1 MLFHGIIG
9 PFKLRVVML
18 AFLSQGNLVSRLLHL
33 STFIGNFST
42 TTPIYLSSLIP
53 DLVLVEEE
61 VLFGIFHF
69 VLVLVL
75 KMRETH
81 EIRN

>member
-1 MLFHGIIG
+1 M
-9 PFKLRVVML
+9 
-18 AFLSQGNLVSRLLHL
+18 
-33 STFIGNFST
+33 
-42 TTPIYLSSLIP
+42 IYLSSLIP